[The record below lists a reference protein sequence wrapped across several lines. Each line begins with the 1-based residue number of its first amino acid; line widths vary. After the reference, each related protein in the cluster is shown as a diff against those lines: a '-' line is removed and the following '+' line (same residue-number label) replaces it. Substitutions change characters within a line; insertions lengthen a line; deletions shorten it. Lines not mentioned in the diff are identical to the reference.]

1 MLFNL
6 PSQNLAV
13 VWIVFWANF
22 ILLAGSSGNFETIHL
37 EQKPM
42 RTMPAHFYHL
52 LYKLQ
57 IVWDV
62 SGSTGV
68 IEQQFQDHRAPAL
81 DVDWKDDTTFAS
93 CSTDKTVHICQ
104 VGKPKPLKT
113 YTGHTDEVNAV
124 KWDPSGTLLASCSDD
139 CTAKVWNVEDDRKD
153 PMQDFKSHQQ
163 EIYTV
168 KW

>member
-1 MLFNL
+1 M
-6 PSQNLAV
+6 
-13 VWIVFWANF
+13 
-22 ILLAGSSGNFETIHL
+22 
-37 EQKPM
+37 
-42 RTMPAHFYHL
+42 
-52 LYKLQ
+52 
-57 IVWDV
+57 
-62 SGSTGV
+62 
-68 IEQQFQDHRAPAL
+68 
-81 DVDWKDDTTFAS
+81 
-93 CSTDKTVHICQ
+93 
-104 VGKPKPLKT
+104 GKPKPLKT